1 MRAVQQVKHLAVG
14 TIGDDID
21 DGELVSDAFEHQLK
35 ESGRA
40 DATSAADYSDLHRS
54 ILRAVSY
61 SPRRSPGRGAV
72 GAPGAVCAAWA
83 ARDGRSSV
91 CTRPG
96 LRTPP
101 DTRHDRPRSSG
112 ARPRHLG

>member
-72 GAPGAVCAAWA
+72 GAPGAVCGAWA
-83 ARDGRSSV
+83 AGDGRTSV
-91 CTRPG
+91 GTRPG
-96 LRTPP
+96 LRTAAA
-101 DTRHDRPRSSG
+101 TRRDRPLAAC
-112 ARPRHLG
+112 ARPRRI